1 MEPRRRR
8 IDQVTDP
15 AYVQDLGSLS
25 MEELRNRRRV
35 LDDLDTEFSFY
46 RRMLHGRMDLLAFE
60 MKRRSGEE
68 TRTLIEALPQI
79 LADGIDG
86 PSRNAIPKDLSLT
99 LPELSGKGSRSIDR
113 VLGDGFLMHLPS
125 LEDGELEEIQ
135 TSLTEAEHQVS
146 TQRRSVYEV
155 HDLINEEITRRYRDG
170 LADPIDLFEKQ

>member
-15 AYVQDLGSLS
+15 AYVQDLELLS
-25 MEELRNRRRV
+25 MEELRDRRRV

-46 RRMLHGRMDLLAFE
+46 RRMLHGRMDLLSFE

-86 PSRNAIPKDLSLT
+86 PSRNLIPRDLSLA
-99 LPELSGKGSRSIDR
+99 LPELSGAGSRSIDR
-113 VLGDGFLMHLPS
+113 VLGDGFLTHLPS
-125 LEDGELEEIQ
+125 LEDDELEEIRA
-135 TSLTEAEHQVS
+135 TLSEAEYQVS
-146 TQRRSVYEV
+146 TQRRSVYDI
-155 HDLINEEITRRYRDG
+155 HDRISEEITRRYRDG
-170 LADPIDLFEKQ
+170 IADATDLFEEQ

>member
-8 IDQVTDP
+8 IDQVTEP

-25 MEELRNRRRV
+25 MEELRDRRRV

-46 RRMLHGRMDLLAFE
+46 RRMLHGRMDLLSFE
-60 MKRRSGEE
+60 LKRRSGEE

-86 PSRNAIPKDLSLT
+86 PSRNTIPRDLSLT
-99 LPELSGKGSRSIDR
+99 LPELAGTGNRSIDQ
-113 VLGDGFLMHLPS
+113 VLGDGFLAHLPS

-135 TSLTEAEHQVS
+135 VALTEAEQQVS
-146 TQRRSVYEV
+146 TQRRSVYDV
-155 HDLINEEITRRYRDG
+155 HDRINEEITRRYRDG
-170 LADPIDLFEKQ
+170 LADATDLFEEE

>member
-8 IDQVTDP
+8 IDHVTDP
-15 AYVQDLGSLS
+15 AYVQDLESLS

-68 TRTLIEALPQI
+68 TRSLIEALPQI

-86 PSRNAIPKDLSLT
+86 PSRNTIPKDLSLT
-99 LPELSGKGSRSIDR
+99 LPELSGAGNRPIDR
-113 VLGDGFLMHLPS
+113 VLGDGFLAHLPS
-125 LEDGELEEIQ
+125 LEDDELEEIQ
-135 TSLTEAEHQVS
+135 AVLTDAERQVS
-146 TQRRSVYEV
+146 EQRRTVYDV
-155 HDLINEEITRRYRDG
+155 HDRVNEEITRRYRDG
-170 LADPIDLFEKQ
+170 LVDTADLFEEQ